1 MASRSI
7 VLTMARNAGKQR
19 RRTALRY
26 FSTPPP
32 PPPSPSTSEVEG
44 VAYDQADEEKGFD
57 SYSETMTNDDLTS
70 RIMRLR
76 LPKRSAINV
85 LHRWVSEGNRITISD
100 LRQISK
106 DLRKSQRYKHAL
118 EISEWMVTHDEFEL
132 SDSDY
137 AVRIDLMTKVFGVDA
152 AEHYFEGLPPS
163 VKTCETYTAL
173 LHSYAASKLTEK
185 AEDLFDRI
193 MESNLSLS
201 ALTYNELM
209 TLYMSV
215 GQLEKIPLVAEE
227 MKRQKVELDLYTYNL
242 LVSSSAAGLNIDEV
256 RHILD
261 EMKLQSG
268 LNESWLRYV
277 NLARV
282 YISSGHFVNSDFNSL
297 VESEKGITQREWIT
311 YDFLIIL
318 YGGLG
323 NKDKLD
329 QIWKS
334 LILTKQKMIGR
345 NYACIIS
352 SYLILGH
359 LKEVG
364 DIIDQWKQL
373 TTADFD
379 STICNRILRGFVKV
393 GLTERAATLHML
405 LAEKG
410 CDNLMEL

>member
-1 MASRSI
+1 MRC
-7 VLTMARNAGKQR
+7 
-19 RRTALRY
+19 

-32 PPPSPSTSEVEG
+32 PTSTSEVEV
-44 VAYDQADEEKGFD
+44 VACDQAYEEKGSD
-57 SYSETMTNDDLTS
+57 SCSETTTNDDLKT

-76 LPKRSAINV
+76 HPKRSATNV
-85 LHRWVSEGNRITISD
+85 LHRWVSEGNMITISD

-106 DLRKSQRYKHAL
+106 DLLKSQRYKHAL
-118 EISEWMVTHDEFEL
+118 EISEWMVAYDEFEL

-137 AVRIDLMTKVFGVDA
+137 AVRIDLMTKVFGIDA
-152 AEHYFEGLPPS
+152 AERYFEGLPPS
-163 VKTCETYTAL
+163 AKTCETYTAL

-193 MESNLSLS
+193 KESNLSLS

-215 GQLEKIPLVAEE
+215 GQLEKIPFIAEE
-227 MKRQKVELDLYTYNL
+227 MKRQKVAPDLFTYNL

-261 EMKLQSG
+261 EMKFQSG
-268 LNESWLRYV
+268 FSESWLRYV
-277 NLARV
+277 NLAKV
-282 YISSGHFVNSDFNSL
+282 YISSGHLVNSDFNSL
-297 VESEKGITQREWIT
+297 VKSEKGITQREWIT

-334 LILTKQKMIGR
+334 LLMTKQKMIGR

-352 SYLILGH
+352 SYLILGR
-359 LKEVG
+359 LREVG
-364 DIIDQWKQL
+364 DIIDQWKQS
-373 TTADFD
+373 TITDFD
-379 STICNRILRGFVKV
+379 STICNRILGGFVEV

-405 LAEKG
+405 LTEKG
-410 CDNLMEL
+410 CDNLIEL